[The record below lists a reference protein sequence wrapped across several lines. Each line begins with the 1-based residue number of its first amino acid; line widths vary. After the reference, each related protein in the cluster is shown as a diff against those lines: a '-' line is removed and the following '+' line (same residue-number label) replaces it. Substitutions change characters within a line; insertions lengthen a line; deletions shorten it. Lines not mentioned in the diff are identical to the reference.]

1 MICVIAMVVFGILA
15 IFSASYRPVAKE
27 AFDCVFR
34 RITLRKCESGLDT
47 RMKSKIVGKLMI
59 RSPGFAR
66 QVYVHFEK
74 ISWFFVILFFVSLF
88 LAGQGVYNIIL
99 YNNCNGPGVDGELPE
114 YCIVTGNGGEPH
126 EEVVECEDPKC
137 TDGVCEECGTE
148 CECGACEG

>member
-1 MICVIAMVVFGILA
+1 MICVIAMIVFGILS

-59 RSPGFAR
+59 KSPGFAR

-88 LAGQGVYNIIL
+88 FTGQAVYNIVL
-99 YNNCNGPGVDGELPE
+99 YDNCNGPVDENGF
-114 YCIVTGNGGEPH
+114 CIITGNGGD
-126 EEVVECEDPKC
+126 VVEKEVIDCEDPKC
-137 TDGVCEECGTE
+137 VNGVCEECGTE
-148 CECGACEG
+148 CECGTCEE

>member
-1 MICVIAMVVFGILA
+1 MICVIAMIVFGILA

-59 RSPGFAR
+59 KSPGFAR

-88 LAGQGVYNIIL
+88 FTGQAVYNIVL
-99 YNNCNGPGVDGELPE
+99 YDNCNGPVDENGF
-114 YCIVTGNGGEPH
+114 CIITGNGGD
-126 EEVVECEDPKC
+126 VVEKEVIDCEDPKC
-137 TDGVCEECGTE
+137 VNGVCEECGTE
-148 CECGACEG
+148 CECGTCEE